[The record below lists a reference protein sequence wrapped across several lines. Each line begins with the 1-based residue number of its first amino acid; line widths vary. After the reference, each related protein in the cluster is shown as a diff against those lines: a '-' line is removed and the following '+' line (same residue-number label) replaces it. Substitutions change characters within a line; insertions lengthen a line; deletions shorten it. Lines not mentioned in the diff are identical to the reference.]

1 MIAVI
6 DYGMGNLKSVANALI
21 TLGQKVV
28 VTRNPQEIND
38 AKKVILPGVGAF
50 PECMKNLEKYGLV
63 DVVKS
68 QIQKGKW
75 FLGICLGLQLLF
87 DESEEMGGAKGLGI
101 LPGTIKRFDAHP
113 LPSPLPSRER
123 EQDGDL
129 KIPQI
134 GWNEVVQKGS
144 PLLFKNIPDKTFF
157 YFVHSY
163 YLPVSSEFKTGTVT
177 EYGIPFVS
185 SIEHKNILACQFHPE
200 KSQKWGLEVLKNF
213 CELK

>member
-6 DYGMGNLKSVANALI
+6 DYGMGNLKSVSNALI

-38 AKKVILPGVGAF
+38 ATKVILPGVGAF

-63 DVVKS
+63 DVVKT

-101 LPGTIKRFDAHP
+101 LAGKIKKFEARN
-113 LPSPLPSRER
+113 
-123 EQDGDL
+123 L
-129 KIPQI
+129 KVPHM
-134 GWNEVVQKGS
+134 GWNEVEQKEN

>member
-63 DVVKS
+63 DVVKN

-101 LPGTIKRFDAHP
+101 LAGKIKKFEVRN
-113 LPSPLPSRER
+113 
-123 EQDGDL
+123 L
-129 KIPQI
+129 KVPHM
-134 GWNEVVQKGS
+134 GWNEVEQKES
-144 PLLFKNIPDKTFF
+144 PILFKNIPDKTYF

-163 YLPVSSEFKTGTVT
+163 YLPVSPEFKTGTVT